1 MKKYVFWGIILVWIV
16 GFVVGCSPTAVLQV
30 EEVAEE
36 PVEQPASIPAA
47 EVPLLSVSE
56 AHAYTS
62 EHPDFQEEMIEVT
75 IEGYYNLG
83 GVSYLLDD
91 YEYALANIKWP
102 TDAFII
108 LFGNIPLAENEGQL
122 LSVTGTLEIY
132 TNQYP
137 EFIDDTGGFLAF
149 YVDSFEILGGDL
161 MGPAPE
167 KVQREGYLDERIING
182 PGCLYVL
189 IVSGSPYSPPT
200 GGEYGNPPRYYNDV
214 LFMYQAATRL
224 GADWIRVLYSNG
236 TAPAAG
242 GFVGGV
248 IPAGTLQ
255 SATRANLTTALTAI
269 GKMPIHPDAT
279 ITNPCEI
286 WILTTNHGSGVEL
299 GKIKVPI
306 GGSYDVNNDGR
317 VDDSPPDPSKD
328 GETDGYDE
336 GLVLWKDIIYDDEF
350 ASEIDNMRA
359 SLDERGIAYKVYVMM
374 EECFSGGFV
383 RELTPLRVTNIATA
397 AMENEPSRGMNN
409 LPFDEFLYY
418 FIGAL
423 NTEDPW
429 GGALPGIPPTW
440 PMTWQDAFNYAVLQD
455 TQPETP
461 QFR

>member
-1 MKKYVFWGIILVWIV
+1 MKKHIFRGIILVLIV

-30 EEVAEE
+30 GEVVEE

-122 LSVTGTLEIY
+122 LSVTGTLELY
-132 TNQYP
+132 TDQYP
-137 EFIDDTGGFLAF
+137 GFIDDTGGFLAF

-200 GGEYGNPPRYYNDV
+200 GGTYVNHPRYYNDA
-214 LFMYQAATRL
+214 LFMYQTATRL
-224 GADWIRVLYSNG
+224 GVDWIRVLYSNG

-255 SATRANLTTALTAI
+255 SATRANLTTALTDI
-269 GKMPIHPDAT
+269 GKMPPDTANT
-279 ITNPCEI
+279 CEI
-286 WILTTNHGSGVEL
+286 WILTTNHGAGVEL
-299 GKIKVPI
+299 GKIKVPA
-306 GGSYDVNNDGR
+306 GGNYDVNNDGR
-317 VDDSPPDPSKD
+317 VDGSPPDTGKD
-328 GETDGYDE
+328 GEPDGYDE

-359 SLDERGIAYKVYVMM
+359 SLDARGIAYEVYVMM

-383 RELTPLRVTNIATA
+383 QDLTPLRVTNIATA
-397 AMENEPSRGMNN
+397 AAENEPSRGMNN

-423 NTEDPW
+423 NTADPW
-429 GGALPGIPPTW
+429 GGVLPALPVAPPTW
-440 PMTWQDAFNYAVLQD
+440 PITWQDAFTY
-455 TQPETP
+455 P